1 MVHVCR
7 LLNDLYIF
15 LMPVNCVCH
24 SFSNVMEMSREKLS
38 HFRSPSDPGV
48 SRQQSNAPINGRYIK
63 HAFFNIKKVC
73 LVHAYLFVII
83 QLNVLYL
90 YFKRYNY
97 HFSVNIV
104 QHSSFQRYDLVLKIC
119 KHLILNKIIVKM
131 CSMFNQELEV

>member
-15 LMPVNCVCH
+15 LMPVNGVCH

-63 HAFFNIKKVC
+63 HAFFYIKKVC

-97 HFSVNIV
+97 TPTTKCGGGLYWIRFVASVGRSV
-104 QHSSFQRYDLVLKIC
+104 SPSVGRSVRLQFLSAL
-119 KHLILNKIIVKM
+119 
-131 CSMFNQELEV
+131 